1 MSYRTAYRRFVNLGA
16 ASGSRARGLGVTSHR
31 LRHQYLQRHFEVLVG
46 APLPIKGGAGYD
58 PARLELALR
67 DIVERAGHS
76 DKYKAGAYLGALRG
90 APAACSG
97 R

>member
-1 MSYRTAYRRFVNLGA
+1 M
-16 ASGSRARGLGVTSHR
+16 
-31 LRHQYLQRHFEVLVG
+31 G